1 MSDLSW
7 LSRTALIIGEEKI
20 KDLTTKNVL
29 IVGLGGI
36 GSYAAEGI
44 ARAGIGN
51 LTIVDGD
58 TVEASNRNRQL
69 VALSSTEG
77 KHKAEIMADRI
88 RDINPD
94 VNLDIINDFL
104 EPESIEKL
112 LLSKKFDYVVEC
124 IDSITPK
131 VELLK
136 LCRKNKV
143 KVVCCGGA
151 GGKIDP
157 TKVQVTD
164 IKKVYNDHMIR
175 VVKKKLKKVKV
186 NKGIKV
192 VFSTEAVD
200 KNSLVLTDG
209 SNYKKSAYGTM
220 SYLPAIFGL
229 TAASVV
235 IRALT
240 TDK

>member
-7 LSRTALIIGEEKI
+7 LSRTELVLGEAKI
-20 KDLTTKNVL
+20 KALTEKNVL

-44 ARAGIGN
+44 ARSGIGN

-69 VALSSTEG
+69 VALTSTDG
-77 KHKAEIMADRI
+77 KHKAEVMAERI

-94 VNLDIINDFL
+94 IKLNVVNEFL
-104 EPESIEKL
+104 ESEVIKEL
-112 LLSKKFDYVVEC
+112 LLSQKFDYVIEC

-136 LCRKNKV
+136 LCRKNKI
-143 KVVCCGGA
+143 KVVCSGGA
-151 GGKIDP
+151 GGKMDP
-157 TKVQVTD
+157 TKVNVLD
-164 IKKVYNDHMIR
+164 IKKVFNDHMIR
-175 VVKKKLKKVKV
+175 VVKKKLKKVAV

-192 VFSTEAVD
+192 VFSEEAVD
-200 KNSLVLTDG
+200 KSSLVLTDG

-235 IRALT
+235 IRELT
-240 TDK
+240 KD